1 MPMSQPATFVYARLN
16 ARLRPLDRAELY
28 GDPLQ
33 EALEKSGVGEVT
45 GGGTMQAQSGEI
57 QYCGIDVDAY
67 DLDRAVPLICG
78 LLEQMGAPRGSRLEF
93 EQDGV
98 QREVAFG
105 KLEGLAIYLNGTE
118 LKPEV
123 YAESDVN
130 HVWSEIERL
139 MEGVGSIQSYWEGSA
154 ETALYLYGD
163 SVNAMRERIAGF
175 MDTYPLCE
183 RARYEVIA

>member
-1 MPMSQPATFVYARLN
+1 MSPPATFVYAHLN

-28 GDPLQ
+28 EDPLQ
-33 EALEKSGVGEVT
+33 EALEESGMAEVT

-57 QYCGIDVDAY
+57 EYCGID
-67 DLDRAVPLICG
+67 LDVHDMDKAVPQICS

-93 EQDGV
+93 EHAGV
-98 QREVAFG
+98 QQQVAFG

-139 MEGVGSIQSYWEGSA
+139 LEGAGSIQSYWEGPA

-163 SVNAMRERIAGF
+163 SVDVMRERIAGF
-175 MDTYPLCE
+175 MAAYPLCE
-183 RARYEVIA
+183 RARYETIA